1 MLQIKF
7 QAIFRS
13 TELKAIKRKRMGR
26 KMEKKSAFL
35 ATNIQTNNNPF

>member
-13 TELKAIKRKRMGR
+13 TELKATKRKNEDENG
-26 KMEKKSAFL
+26 EKICIFGKPH
-35 ATNIQTNNNPF
+35 TNKQ